1 MAPGGHRYV
10 RQTLSACK
18 CSPRRPLPHRYVRQ
32 TLSHHK
38 LPLQRFKGTAALTCC
53 QAFKPGDCSHPEC
66 HSALLPSAAAITR
79 VCGTDQLAVNG
90 RTDGRAGKLA
100 VEGSM
105 HASPPPTAKRRAPAN
120 HEIGSRGLSWG
131 LNETR
136 LVRGNHVIGSRGV
149 SWGLNETRLVRGK
162 HSDEVYNAWRHS
174 FALQL
179 RGAQHASAPTPLP
192 RRSSLSHL
200 PASPRISSHLPNL
213 PLPPSRPAA
222 PLTIS
227 VPAGPVS
234 ECLIDVWRRLGL
246 KVEPKERAA
255 AIACPPQLGMCF
267 AS

>member
-1 MAPGGHRYV
+1 
-10 RQTLSACK
+10 
-18 CSPRRPLPHRYVRQ
+18 
-32 TLSHHK
+32 
-38 LPLQRFKGTAALTCC
+38 
-53 QAFKPGDCSHPEC
+53 
-66 HSALLPSAAAITR
+66 
-79 VCGTDQLAVNG
+79 
-90 RTDGRAGKLA
+90 
-100 VEGSM
+100 M

-120 HEIGSRGLSWG
+120 HVIGSRGVSGG

-179 RGAQHASAPTPLP
+179 RGAQHASAPAPLP

-222 PLTIS
+222 HLTIS
-227 VPAGPVS
+227 VPSGPVS

-255 AIACPPQLGMCF
+255 AIACPPQLGICF

>member
-1 MAPGGHRYV
+1 MMVCARDAISRDLILMMCARDAISRDLIMMMASDSLGWPLMAPDG
-10 RQTLSACK
+10 L
-18 CSPRRPLPHRYVRQ
+18 RYVRQ

-53 QAFKPGDCSHPEC
+53 QALKPADCSHLEC

-79 VCGTDQLAVNG
+79 VCGTDQLAANARADG
-90 RTDGRAGKLA
+90 RTGKLA
-100 VEGSM
+100 TEGST
-105 HASPPPTAKRRAPAN
+105 HAPPPPPTAKRRVPA
-120 HEIGSRGLSWG
+120 
-131 LNETR
+131 
-136 LVRGNHVIGSRGV
+136 NHVIGSQGV
-149 SWGLNETRLVRGK
+149 IWGLNETRLVRGK

-179 RGAQHASAPTPLP
+179 SGVQHAAAPAPLP

-200 PASPRISSHLPNL
+200 PASPRISPHLPNP

-234 ECLIDVWRRLGL
+234 ECLIGVWRRLGI

>member
-1 MAPGGHRYV
+1 MASDSLGWPLMAPDGLRYV
-10 RQTLSACK
+10 RQM
-18 CSPRRPLPHRYVRQ
+18 
-32 TLSHHK
+32 LSHHK

-53 QAFKPGDCSHPEC
+53 KALKPGDCSHLEC

-90 RTDGRAGKLA
+90 RTRVSSERDTGQLAVNGRTSKLA
-100 VEGSM
+100 TEGST
-105 HASPPPTAKRRAPAN
+105 HAPPPPPTSKRRVPA
-120 HEIGSRGLSWG
+120 
-131 LNETR
+131 
-136 LVRGNHVIGSRGV
+136 NHVIGSQGV

-179 RGAQHASAPTPLP
+179 SGVQHAAAPAPLP

-200 PASPRISSHLPNL
+200 PASPRTSPHLPNP

-234 ECLIDVWRRLGL
+234 ECLIGVWRRLGL

-267 AS
+267 AT